1 MSRPPIAI
9 VGIGGV
15 FPSSPDPARISHQ
28 LSAAADDALHP
39 AVLSHIGVLTSS
51 RKRRGASREA
61 VPANVPSSTLP
72 RPSDRKPNCARRLA
86 GLTTK
91 PGEKCGLDAFWEHIT
106 AARDTAREAPEGR
119 WTLDSTSKLPD
130 RVVSSRACFVD
141 EMESDLEGLAIDRA
155 FHDSLDVSVQLTLR
169 AGRDA
174 WRETQTGSVDP
185 ARVGVILGSLAL
197 PTDRASELAA
207 WILGRHFNRALFDNR
222 EGPPAPVN
230 RLVTGLPAGVLAKAL
245 GLGGGHMTLDAACAS
260 SLFALELA
268 ADELQA
274 GRADLMLCGGL
285 SRPDSL
291 YTQIGFSRLTALSP
305 SGCCAPFDRTGD
317 GLVVGEGAGVVV
329 LKRLAD
335 AVADGDTIHAV
346 IRGIGLANDVEGNL
360 LAPSSEGQLRAMR
373 AAYLEAG
380 WKPPSI
386 GLIEC
391 HATGTPIG
399 DAVEFASLRE
409 LWGEEGWQEGQC
421 TIGSV
426 KSNIGHLL
434 TAAGAAGLIK
444 VLLAMRHRVLPPTAN
459 FSHAQDA
466 VDLASSPFV
475 VRREAAPW
483 VSDEPLRA
491 AISGFGFGG
500 TDAHVLLEQYVPP
513 PTSHQLFAVGGERST
528 VSISGGGPPIAIVG
542 MAATVGPWEDLES
555 FQRRVLGGGPAMA
568 PAVKR
573 NYWGLDD
580 APLGFF
586 LEELEI
592 PFGEYRIPPKEIE
605 ETLPQ
610 QLLMLELGRKA
621 LADARSEAVDRLRT
635 GVFVGISL
643 DLNTTNYHLRWAVQ
657 QEAARHTGLSGQ
669 ALEDWIS
676 ELCDRISPTLNAN
689 RVVGSLGGIVAS
701 RLARELAI
709 GGPSFILSSEESSG
723 FSALEAA
730 VRTLERGDIDCA
742 LVGAV
747 DLTSDPRQT
756 ISDDAL
762 RPRTR
767 GESSRPFDIAAD
779 GALAADGGIA
789 LVLKPVAAA
798 RRDGDRVYATITGL
812 GSATGGGSN
821 EIEPTPESYQ
831 RALRRACRQADVQP
845 SSIGLI
851 VAHGSGH
858 PASDRVETQ
867 ALSNFFADSR
877 SPALGSAIA
886 DVGHTGAA
894 SFLVA
899 LAKTVL
905 CLQQSI
911 LPPLRGLENVR
922 RELADFVLPQAP
934 QYWLHD
940 RADGPRR
947 AGVSTMSSTGVVG
960 HVVLEA
966 AAGANASGGDRPLG
980 PPGEALF
987 IAEGTSSEI
996 LEESLERLHTLA
1008 TDQAPINS
1016 LADRWWQAEGRDE
1029 GAALGL
1035 ALVARDADE
1044 LGALIRLARTVLGG
1058 GGPILS
1064 RRIFFNPEP
1073 LGADAEIA
1081 FVFPGA
1087 GGQYPGMGREL
1098 SAHWPAILRAQD
1110 DRFRHL
1116 RAQLGPELI
1125 WNAVETP
1132 HDTEKL
1138 ILAQA
1143 VHGTVVSDLLRSFD
1157 VEPSAAIGYSLGET
1171 TALFALGAWRDRDE
1185 MWRRVRASE
1194 LFTSELAG
1202 PCRAAARAWDLGD
1215 DAEVRWRAVMVE
1227 APTEVVRCAVAHEP
1241 RAYLLIVM
1249 TAGECVIG
1257 GDEAAVARIVESLGV
1272 EHRELENVPAVHCEV
1287 AAAVAERYRELH
1299 LLETTPP
1306 EGVRFYSGVRGEVF
1320 SVEADGV
1327 ADAILDNA
1335 LNTVDWPKTI
1345 ERAWAD
1351 GARIFLEMGPGAACT
1366 RMISTIL
1373 GERPHLTR
1381 ALATSG
1387 LDGVSSLLRSLGALV
1402 AERVPVRLDS
1412 LYAAV
1417 GEPAETTAVIRVPVG
1432 KPAAAGRAPVPPPD
1446 RPATAVITSPGTTD
1460 AGASLPPAPPDSVAE
1475 RLIATAAASASA
1487 HQSFLRL
1494 MERTRTLIAAAASG
1508 ATAPGV
1514 ARPPAPDPNLERAP
1528 AEPVALD
1535 RELCLE
1541 FAIGSVAKVLGPRFG
1556 PVDSFPTRV
1565 RLPDEPLMLVDRIMR
1580 IEGDALSMSPGSVV
1594 TEHDVLEG
1602 AWYLDG
1608 GRIPT
1613 CIAVEAG
1620 QADLFLSGYLGIDFE
1635 TEGDAV
1641 YRLLDAVV
1649 TFYDEL
1655 PHAGEVI
1662 RYHID
1667 ILRFFRQAE
1676 TWLFDFQFEATVNG
1690 RPLMTMKDG
1699 CAGFFT
1705 KAELE
1710 AGRGIVHSRLEAQW
1724 ARRTLPADWRPLAAI
1739 ERCSL
1744 GRRQIDALRA
1754 GDLER
1759 AFGPVFAHLGELRPL
1774 TIPSGRM
1781 RLVDRV
1787 PEIDPEGGRYGI
1799 GFIRAEADIRPD
1811 DWFLTCHFVDDKVMP
1826 GTLMYECCLHTLR
1839 IYLLRLGWV
1848 ADAEATVTQPVV
1860 GVASVLKC
1868 RGQVLDTTRLV
1879 TYEVSLKE
1887 IGYSPEPYAIADA
1900 LMYADGRPIVEI
1912 NDMSLRL
1919 TGVTRAEIEALW
1931 PLRDESSRLP
1941 TARDAPAYGGE
1952 RILAFCDGDPSEA
1965 FGEPYRIFDKER
1977 LIARLPRPPFQ
1988 FLDRIMRVTGEPFV
2002 MRAGAACE
2010 AQVDIG
2016 PEQWTFASNRQREI
2030 PYSVLLE
2037 MALQPCGWLAAYV
2050 GSALTSEID
2059 LKFRNLGGEATQHH
2073 PVLPEDDTLATRAEL
2088 TSVSQSAGMI
2098 IQHFNFAVSSERH
2111 GRVYEGTTYFGFF
2124 SAAALADQVGI
2135 RDAELYLPTALEVER
2150 AAAFEVS
2157 RAAPLPDAMMN
2168 MIDRVDCL
2176 IGDGGP
2182 HGLGFI
2188 SGSIDVDPGAWFFDA
2203 HFHQDPVWP
2212 GSLGLEG
2219 FLQLMK
2225 IFAVDRW
2232 KLGAGAQFAT
2242 TPIGL
2247 RHRWQYRGQVTPT
2260 DSHVTL
2266 EAHITSLDDAN
2277 RQLGASGFLC
2287 VDGRTI
2293 YRMTDFGLV
2302 VR

>member
-1 MSRPPIAI
+1 MNRPPIAI
-9 VGIGGV
+9 VGLGGV
-15 FPSSPDPARISHQ
+15 FPSSPD
-28 LSAAADDALHP
+28 
-39 AVLSHIGVLTSS
+39 
-51 RKRRGASREA
+51 
-61 VPANVPSSTLP
+61 
-72 RPSDRKPNCARRLA
+72 
-86 GLTTK
+86 
-91 PGEKCGLDAFWEHIT
+91 LDAFWEHIT
-106 AARDTAREAPEGR
+106 AGRDTAREAPTGR
-119 WTLDSTSKLPD
+119 WTLDPERAHDPTSRRRD
-130 RVVSSRACFVD
+130 RVISRRACFVD
-141 EMESDLEGLAIDRA
+141 EMESDLDGLAIDRD
-155 FHDSLDVSVQLTLR
+155 FHDSLDVSVQLALR

-174 WRETQTGSVDP
+174 WREARTGGIDLT
-185 ARVGVILGSLAL
+185 RVGVILGSIAL
-197 PTDRASELAA
+197 PTDHATELAA
-207 WILGRHFNRALFDNR
+207 WILGRHFDRELFDSR
-222 EGPPAPVN
+222 AEALLRPPAPVN
-230 RLVTGLPAGVLAKAL
+230 RWVTGLPAGVLAKAL
-245 GLGGGHMTLDAACAS
+245 GLGGGHVTLDAACAS
-260 SLFALELA
+260 SLFALKLA

-291 YTQIGFSRLTALSP
+291 YTQMGFSQLTALSP
-305 SGCCAPFDRTGD
+305 SGRCAPFDRMGD

-335 AVADGDTIHAV
+335 AVADGDVIHAV
-346 IRGIGLANDVEGNL
+346 IRGIGLANDVDGNL

-380 WKPPSI
+380 WEPRSI

-391 HATGTPIG
+391 HATGTPVG

-434 TAAGAAGLIK
+434 TGASAAGLIK

-459 FSHAQDA
+459 FSSAQDA
-466 VDLASSPFV
+466 VVLTGSPFV
-475 VRREAAPW
+475 VLSEAAPW

-500 TDAHVLLEQYVPP
+500 TDAHLLLEQHVPQV
-513 PTSHQLFAVGGERST
+513 SGGERP
-528 VSISGGGPPIAIVG
+528 VAAIIDSGRPVAIVG
-542 MAATVGPWEDLES
+542 MAAKVGPWEDLVS
-555 FQRRVLGGGPAMA
+555 FQRRVLGGS
-568 PAVKR
+568 PAVAPSAKR

-580 APLGFF
+580 APRGFF
-586 LEELEI
+586 LEELTI
-592 PFGEYRIPPKEIE
+592 PIGEYRIPPKEIE
-605 ETLPQ
+605 EALPQ
-610 QLLMLELGRKA
+610 QLLMLELGREA
-621 LADARSEAVDRLRT
+621 LADARCQAVDRLRT
-635 GVFVGISL
+635 GIFVGIGL
-643 DLNTTNYHLRWAVQ
+643 DLNTTNYHLRWAVH
-657 QEAARHTGLSGQ
+657 QEAARRTGLSGQ
-669 ALEDWIS
+669 ALDDWIAD
-676 ELCDRISPTLNAN
+676 LCDRISPALNAN
-689 RVVGSLGGIVAS
+689 RVLGNLGGIVAS

-730 VRTLERGDIDCA
+730 VRALERGELECA

-762 RPRTR
+762 KTRTR
-767 GESSRPFDIAAD
+767 SDRSRPFDIAAD
-779 GALAADGGIA
+779 GALAADGGVA
-789 LVLKPVAAA
+789 LVLKPLAAA
-798 RRDGDRVYATITGL
+798 RRDGDRIYATIKGL
-812 GSATGGGSN
+812 GSTTGGASN

-831 RALRRACRQADVQP
+831 RALELACEEAEAPP
-845 SSIGLI
+845 SSIGLL

-858 PASDRVETQ
+858 PESDRVEAA
-867 ALSNFFADSR
+867 ALADFFADGHK
-877 SPALGSAIA
+877 PALGSAIA
-886 DVGHTGAA
+886 DVGHSGAA
-894 SFLVA
+894 SFLVS
-899 LAKTVL
+899 LAKTAL
-905 CLQQSI
+905 CLHHSI
-911 LPPLRGLENVR
+911 LSPLRGLENPR
-922 RELADFVLPQAP
+922 RELSGFVFPEAP

-947 AGVSTMSSTGVVG
+947 AGVSTMSLTGAVG

-966 AAGANASGGDRPLG
+966 AAGASASSEDRPLG

-987 IAEGTSSEI
+987 VAEGANREV
-996 LEESLERLHTLA
+996 LDQALVRLQTLA
-1008 TDQAPINS
+1008 TEQAPINS
-1016 LADRWWQAEGRDE
+1016 LADRWWQAEGRNS
-1029 GAALGL
+1029 AAPLGL
-1035 ALVARDADE
+1035 ALVAREGGE
-1044 LGALIRLARTVLGG
+1044 LGVLVRLARTALDEDS
-1058 GGPILS
+1058 PIHS

-1087 GGQYPGMGREL
+1087 GGQYAGMGREF
-1098 SAHWPAILRAQD
+1098 SAHWPAILRAQE
-1110 DRFRHL
+1110 DRFQHL

-1125 WNAVETP
+1125 WNSAEP
-1132 HDTEKL
+1132 PDDTERL
-1138 ILAQA
+1138 VLAQA
-1143 VHGTVVSDLLRSFD
+1143 VLGTVVSDLLRSFD
-1157 VEPSAAIGYSLGET
+1157 VKPSAAIGYSLGET

-1185 MWRRVRASE
+1185 MWRRVRASQ
-1194 LFTSELAG
+1194 LFTSELVG
-1202 PCRAAARAWDLGD
+1202 PCRAAARAWGLGD
-1215 DAEVRWRAVMVE
+1215 DVEVRWRAAAIE
-1227 APTEVVRCAVAHEP
+1227 APAEVVQGAVAREP
-1241 RAYLLIVM
+1241 RAYLLIVK
-1249 TAGECVIG
+1249 TADECVIG
-1257 GDEAAVARIVESLGV
+1257 GEEAAIERVIESLGV
-1272 EHRELENVPAVHCEV
+1272 EHRELEGVPAVHCEV
-1287 AAAVAERYRELH
+1287 AAAVAEKYRELH

-1306 EGVRFYSGVRGEVF
+1306 SGVRFYSGVRGEVF
-1320 SVEADGV
+1320 SLEADDV

-1335 LNTVDWPKTI
+1335 LNTVDWPKTV

-1373 GERPHLTR
+1373 GDRPHLVR

-1387 LDGVSSLLRSLGALV
+1387 LDGVSSLLRTLGALV
-1402 AERVPVRLDS
+1402 AERVPVKLDS
-1412 LYAAV
+1412 LYATV
-1417 GEPAETTAVIRVPVG
+1417 PEPVESTAVLRVPVG
-1432 KPAAAGRAPVPPPD
+1432 RSAAAERAPVPLPD
-1446 RPATAVITSPGTTD
+1446 DTEAAVV
-1460 AGASLPPAPPDSVAE
+1460 AGSSRSLPPDFEAGPGSVAE
-1475 RLIATAAASASA
+1475 RLVTAAAASARA
-1487 HQSFLRL
+1487 HEIFLRL
-1494 MERTRTLIAAAASG
+1494 MERTRTLIAASANGS
-1508 ATAPGV
+1508 ATPV
-1514 ARPPAPDPNLERAP
+1514 AVEPPPPHDPTAQ
-1528 AEPVALD
+1528 PVALA

-1541 FAIGSVAKVLGPRFG
+1541 FAVGSVAKVLGPRFA
-1556 PVDSFPTRV
+1556 PVDNHPTRV

-1602 AWYLDG
+1602 AWYLDSG
-1608 GRIPT
+1608 HIPT

-1620 QADLFLSGYLGIDFE
+1620 QADLFLCGYLGIDFE
-1635 TEGDAV
+1635 TRGRAV

-1649 TFYDEL
+1649 TFHDVL
-1655 PHAGEVI
+1655 PRPGEVI

-1667 ILRFFRQAE
+1667 ILRFFRQGD
-1676 TWLFDFQFEATVNG
+1676 TWLFNFQFEASVGG
-1690 RPLMTMKDG
+1690 RPLMTMQNG

-1710 AGRGIVHSRLEAQW
+1710 AGRGIVHSRLEARW

-1744 GRRQIDALRA
+1744 GRRQVDALRA

-1759 AFGPVFAHLGELRPL
+1759 AFGPDFAHFGKLKPL

-1787 PEIDPEGGRYGI
+1787 SEIDPEGGRYGI
-1799 GFIRAEADIRPD
+1799 GFIRAEADIHPD

-1848 ADAEATVTQPVV
+1848 ADADCADTQPVL

-1887 IGYSPEPYAIADA
+1887 IGYGPEPYAIADA
-1900 LMYADGRPIVEI
+1900 MMYADGRPIVEI
-1912 NDMSLRL
+1912 TDLCLRM

-1931 PLRDESSRLP
+1931 PLRDESGLLPVAGKPQHLARTSHQLSAAAGDAPHPAAFSRLGVLDVP
-1941 TARDAPAYGGE
+1941 LSTPPRPSGRKHHGARRLAAFATKPGEKCELAPAYNAE
-1952 RILAFCDGDPSEA
+1952 RILALSDGNPSDA

-1977 LIARLPRPPFQ
+1977 AIARLPRPPFQ
-1988 FLDRIMRVTGEPFV
+1988 FLDRIMRVTGEPFE
-2002 MRAGAACE
+2002 MTAGAACE
-2010 AQVDIG
+2010 AQVDIC
-2016 PEQWTFASNRQREI
+2016 PEGWYFASNRQREI

-2073 PVLPEDDTLATRAEL
+2073 PVLPEDDTLTTRAEL

-2098 IQHFNFAVSSERH
+2098 IQHFDYAVSSERY

-2135 RDAELYLPTALEVER
+2135 RDAELYRPTSLEIER
-2150 AAAFEVS
+2150 ASAFEVS
-2157 RAAPLPDAMMN
+2157 RGAPLPDAMMS

-2176 IGDGGP
+2176 LGDGGP

-2188 SGSIDVDPGAWFFDA
+2188 SGSIDVDPGSWFFDA
-2203 HFHQDPVWP
+2203 HFYQDPVWP

-2225 IFAVDRW
+2225 VFAVDRW

-2247 RHRWQYRGQVTPT
+2247 RHHWQYRGQVVPT
-2260 DSHVTL
+2260 DSRVTL
-2266 EAHITSLDDAN
+2266 EVHITSLDDAS

-2293 YRMTDFGLV
+2293 YRITDFGLV